1 MTTKILRKSSGSKNK
16 DSPVVFTGTTK
27 EYFGIWIVNL
37 LLSIIT
43 FGIYSAWAKVR
54 TKKYFANNTLIAGSA
69 FDYHASPIKILKSRI
84 IILIGYIVFTIIAKN
99 SISISIIFYTVFL
112 LLFPAIII
120 RARRFNLFN
129 HSYKGIRFGFKGK
142 YGDAC
147 LIYILYPFIS
157 FITLGL
163 AIPYLQLKAEN
174 FKINNSFFGRSPFR
188 FSANIKDFYLIYLA
202 GFIAGIVITGF
213 LSFWVYV
220 VTKLI
225 PINVDSYT
233 PIIVGLSI
241 LGFLFGLGYSGI
253 QVMNYAY
260 NSVSI
265 DHLKFK
271 ATLNPRKYIWI
282 SFTNLIAIIFSIGF
296 MIPWARI
303 RTSKFFADNIFIS
316 GSYDLDQFISDI
328 KKEVSPIGDATS
340 DFLDMDDSWAL

>member
-1 MTTKILRKSSGSKNK
+1 
-16 DSPVVFTGTTK
+16 
-27 EYFGIWIVNL
+27 
-37 LLSIIT
+37 
-43 FGIYSAWAKVR
+43 
-54 TKKYFANNTLIAGSA
+54 
-69 FDYHASPIKILKSRI
+69 
-84 IILIGYIVFTIIAKN
+84 
-99 SISISIIFYTVFL
+99 
-112 LLFPAIII
+112 
-120 RARRFNLFN
+120 
-129 HSYKGIRFGFKGK
+129 
-142 YGDAC
+142 
-147 LIYILYPFIS
+147 
-157 FITLGL
+157 
-163 AIPYLQLKAEN
+163 
-174 FKINNSFFGRSPFR
+174 
-188 FSANIKDFYLIYLA
+188 LIYLA

-225 PINVDSYT
+225 AINVDSYT

-241 LGFLFGLGYSGI
+241 LGFLFGLGYAGI